1 MAKFRN
7 KELRFRLWIDIDGQ
21 RFFGPGRAELLQLID
36 DTGSI
41 SKAAKGMGMSYK
53 KAWAMV
59 DELNDKAFTPY
70 VITQKGGKKG
80 GGAELTKAG
89 KDIVKT
95 YRKVLA
101 KVSSVLDKHKSLLDL
116 V

>member
-1 MAKFRN
+1 MAKTKN
-7 KELRFRLWIDIDGQ
+7 KELRFRLWIDIDGE
-21 RFFGPGRAELLQLID
+21 RFFGPGRAELLQLIH

-41 SKAAKGMGMSYK
+41 SKAAREMGMSYK

-59 DELNDKAFTPY
+59 DELNARAFTPY
-70 VITQKGGKKG
+70 VLTQKGGKKG

-89 KDIVKT
+89 KDMVRA
-95 YRKVLA
+95 YQRVLA
-101 KVSSVLDKHKSLLDL
+101 KVSAVLDKKKFLLDL